1 MERFSNST
9 FQLQQISE
17 RLRINFVNF
26 TPYLCSMKLLVLLS
40 FCLGVLAEIA
50 AQSDTMQWKKELE
63 TIEIK
68 DRAGSYHKDV
78 LKPIQS
84 LKTLEILS
92 LNTKSTADLLASS
105 GKVFLQ
111 KSQQGGGSP
120 IIRGF
125 EANKILLV
133 ADNIRMN
140 NAIYRGGHLQN
151 IMSIS
156 PILIESIDV
165 LQGPGSVLYGSDA
178 IGGIILLKTKALRWS
193 NEDKSKFN
201 FSILGEYGN
210 QAWNS
215 AHFFQFG
222 KSKWAWTHAFSY
234 SDFFHLKSGSVRSSK
249 YPQWGQNY
257 FERIRVNNMDSLVS
271 SKNTSI
277 QFPSAYR
284 QWDLLEK
291 VGFKSK
297 KLGEHV
303 INFQYSSTT
312 TIDRYDRLSEYKQEI
327 PASAQWYYGPQQK
340 LFVAYEWDKIFHSNL
355 QLKSQFSVQNILE
368 SRHNRNWNNA
378 WLKHRNETVD
388 VYQWSFDVIHD
399 LNSLILKYGFDNQWN
414 NVKSE
419 AFQENILTAQ
429 TKVLDTRYPDGGSQL
444 FLAGLFGIA
453 EKKWSDRFTTDIGLR
468 ASYQFLSAK
477 IKDATL
483 FPVPVDHLKQ
493 KNTALNY
500 SVGFHSKL
508 WKNSIMSFISSSG
521 FRSPNVDDLA
531 KIFESTEG
539 RLIIPNQDLKP
550 EKIYNQEINF
560 AQMWRTKDIHKFNVT
575 ANYFYAFYND
585 AIVLDVAYIN
595 GLDSIDFNGART
607 RLFSNQNNRNAY
619 LNGFSVN
626 FKYEYKKRFFT
637 DIHVEKTFSRIV
649 NEAEKGL
656 NLDHIPPLFGRFSV
670 KYIVF
675 KNLQCNSWIL
685 YNAWKKKSEYNLLGE
700 DNFQYATIDG
710 TPSWMTLN
718 FGVEYQMN
726 SNWQSYAKMENCL
739 DTHYRPFASGISA
752 AGRTFV
758 LGIRYQLK
766 N

>member
-1 MERFSNST
+1 MERFLNST

-429 TKVLDTRYPDGGSQL
+429 TKALDTRYPDGGSQL

-607 RLFSNQNNRNAY
+607 RLFSNQNNRNAH
-619 LNGFSVN
+619 LNGFSVD

-685 YNAWKKKSEYNLLGE
+685 YNAWKKKNEYNLLGE